1 MVIGAFR
8 CHHLYRILQ
17 MTKQHPSS
25 SPSSAHLDRFT
36 WGGVLIAL
44 GIVFGD
50 LGTSPLYTFKAIIGE
65 RIIDD
70 VIVLGGVSAI
80 FWTLLL
86 QTTLKYVLLTMR
98 ADNQGEGG
106 IFSLYT
112 LIRRYAKW
120 TLWPAIV
127 GGSFMIA
134 DSLITPPISVMSAVE
149 GLQVLYPDLPTVG
162 ITIAIIVFLFLF
174 QQTGTQLIG
183 RFFGPAM
190 VLWFGM
196 IAVLGAVNLGH
207 DPSVLRA
214 IHPGYAYELLTR
226 YPGGFWVL
234 GGVFLCTTGAEA
246 LYADMGHVGRHN
258 IRIAWIF
265 IKISLLL
272 CYFGEAALLLQHR
285 GGTLADVNA
294 FFAMSPRW
302 FLLPCIGIATAATV
316 IASQALITGT
326 YTLFNEAMRL
336 GLWPKL
342 RVEFPSETR
351 GQIYVPVINWLMMAG
366 CIGMV
371 LYFRESA
378 NMEAAFGLSVTL
390 TMLTTTVLLG
400 VYLYTRKTNLW
411 TVLLL
416 VAFYLLVEGTFLVAN
431 LAKFTH
437 GGWITLLIGLLLI
450 SIIYIWYAGKRL
462 KNRYKTFVPLKK
474 HLLLLKKLSED
485 TTIPKHSTHLVYFT
499 LSPTAAKI
507 EERSLKSIFLHQ
519 PKRAETYWFVHVEVD
534 DEPYTL
540 RYHVD
545 VIVPND
551 VIYVR
556 FRLGFRVVPRINLMF
571 KQIVEKLV
579 AAGEVKLEKGYR
591 LNKETE
597 ASFTGDFRFV
607 LIKSILSVENNLSF
621 RDNFI
626 MRAFFI
632 LDYLS
637 QSEESTFGLD
647 DSSVLVE
654 KHPLLLG
661 PVMQYELEEENN

>member
-1 MVIGAFR
+1 MA
-8 CHHLYRILQ
+8 HD
-17 MTKQHPSS
+17 KDPN
-25 SPSSAHLDRFT
+25 SPHLDRFA
-36 WGGVLIAL
+36 WGGVLIAF

-70 VIVLGGVSAI
+70 TIVLGGVSAI

-98 ADNQGEGG
+98 ADNRGEGG

-120 TLWPAIV
+120 ALWPAII

-149 GLQVLYPDLPTVG
+149 GLQMLRPDIPVVG
-162 ITIAIIVFLFLF
+162 ITIVIIIILFLF

-190 VLWFGM
+190 VIWFGM
-196 IAVLGAVNLGH
+196 IAVLGVANLAQ
-207 DPSVLRA
+207 DPTVLRA
-214 IHPGYAYELLTR
+214 INPWYAYELLTR

-246 LYADMGHVGRHN
+246 LYADMGHVGRRN
-258 IRIAWIF
+258 IQIAWIF

-272 CYFGEAALLLQHR
+272 CYFGEAAMLLQYR
-285 GGTLADVNA
+285 GGTLAEVHA
-294 FFAMSPRW
+294 FFGLVPRW
-302 FLLPCIGIATAATV
+302 FLVPSIAIATAATV
-316 IASQALITGT
+316 IASQSLITGT

-342 RVEFPSETR
+342 RVEFPTETR
-351 GQIYVPVINWLMMAG
+351 GQIYVPVINWLMMFG

-390 TMLTTTVLLG
+390 TMLMTTVLLG
-400 VYLYTRKTNLW
+400 IYLYTRKVNM
-411 TVLLL
+411 VLVIAL
-416 VAFYLLVEGTFLVAN
+416 VVFYLVVEGTFLIAN

-450 SIIYIWYAGKRL
+450 SVIYIWYQGKRL
-462 KNRYKTFVPLKK
+462 KNRYKAFIPLKK
-474 HLLLLKKLSED
+474 HLPLLKKLSED
-485 TTIPKHSTHLVYFT
+485 TTVPKHSTHLVYFT
-499 LSPTAAKI
+499 LSPKSSSV

-519 PKRAETYWFVHVEVD
+519 PKRADTYWFVHVEVD
-534 DEPYTL
+534 DAPYTT

-545 VIVPND
+545 IVAPND

-571 KQIVEKLV
+571 RQVVEKLV
-579 AAGEVKLEKGYR
+579 SAGQVHLEEGYR
-591 LNKETE
+591 LNDRG
-597 ASFTGDFRFV
+597 SFTGDFRFV

-626 MRAFFI
+626 MRAFFL

-647 DSSVLVE
+647 DDSVLVE
-654 KHPLLLG
+654 KHPLVLG
-661 PVMQYELEEENN
+661 IVPQYELEEE